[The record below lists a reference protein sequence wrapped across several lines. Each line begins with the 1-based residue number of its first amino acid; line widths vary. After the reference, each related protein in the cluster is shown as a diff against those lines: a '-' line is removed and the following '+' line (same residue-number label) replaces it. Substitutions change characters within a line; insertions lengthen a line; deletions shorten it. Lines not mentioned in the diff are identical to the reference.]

1 MLRDL
6 IPLLLALAA
15 AAAIYAIR
23 EWHRRRRQPNPK
35 RPGIT
40 LAETWELWKAGVRN
54 EADTQFVRANEFPA
68 RVAAAAAQSLERT
81 ARFFAEAGGHERD
94 HIRRAALE
102 SAATSLYLEQLTVYP
117 ERDRSALIR
126 GYNEGMEDLLR
137 DSALLAELRWQ
148 VLRLHLKLKYDD
160 AVPNDW
166 FHQFLHVARPYIAE
180 KVRLAREFVLEMNEG
195 AGRFVEIYDE
205 LLNDLGKSALK
216 QPPKKRFVPPAQ

>member
-23 EWHRRRRQPNPK
+23 EWHRRRGQPNPK

-81 ARFFAEAGGHERD
+81 AQVLAEAGTRERD

-117 ERDRSALIR
+117 ERARSALIR

-137 DSALLAELRWQ
+137 DSALLA
-148 VLRLHLKLKYDD
+148 
-160 AVPNDW
+160 
-166 FHQFLHVARPYIAE
+166 
-180 KVRLAREFVLEMNEG
+180 
-195 AGRFVEIYDE
+195 
-205 LLNDLGKSALK
+205 
-216 QPPKKRFVPPAQ
+216 